1 MLGGAI
7 ALLSLLITF
16 REGIA
21 WMNSPPG
28 QALPAQVQRQYTI
41 SENAQLLGYD
51 LNADVFSPGD
61 RLVFNAYWYARTQPG
76 VDYSSILRL
85 SAEGASHAL
94 THKLHP
100 ADLPT
105 SLFWGPVGYVVDR
118 YDVHLPADAPAGE
131 YELDHRPVPCATGCR
146 WTNARGKS
154 KRLGPAKTARR
165 SAAAR
170 SSRRYASRR
179 PSIRPPDRDRHA
191 RRHS

>member
-1 MLGGAI
+1 MGGAI
-7 ALLSLLITF
+7 TLLSLLITF

-61 RLVFNAYWYARTQPG
+61 RLVFNAYWYARTQPS

-85 SAEGASHAL
+85 SAEGASHEL

-118 YDVHLPADAPAGE
+118 YDVHLPADAPTGDYDLIIGLYLCDGLPLDECAGE
-131 YELDHRPVPCATGCR
+131 EQAAWTGEDGAALGGSAVVAT
-146 WTNARGKS
+146 
-154 KRLGPAKTARR
+154 
-165 SAAAR
+165 
-170 SSRRYASRR
+170 
-179 PSIRPPDRDRHA
+179 IRVEAP
-191 RRHS
+191 